1 MSGAE
6 IILKEDEIFIY
17 TMSRDDIKKF
27 KKLLEELG
35 IKGELRVIFCG

>member
-6 IILKEDEIFIY
+6 IFIKENEIFIY
-17 TMSRDDIKKF
+17 TMNHNDLKKF
-27 KKLLEELG
+27 RKILEELG

>member
-6 IILKEDEIFIY
+6 IFIKENEIFIY
-17 TMSRDDIKKF
+17 TISRDDLEKF